1 MKMKGFLNE
10 FKEFALKGNVI
21 DLAVGIII
29 GAAFT
34 AIITSL
40 VNDIISP
47 LLGLSVS
54 VNFSSLQAETGGA
67 VFTYGNFIMAVIN
80 FLLVALVLFMIIRS
94 INRMSNLKRKEE
106 KEEVTRKACPY
117 CKNDIPLEAVRCPY
131 CTSELTSEEQIR

>member
-1 MKMKGFLNE
+1 MKGFLNE

-47 LLGLSVS
+47 LLGLFVS
-54 VNFSSLQAETGGA
+54 VNFSSLQAEAGGA

-94 INRMSNLKRKEE
+94 INRMSNLKMKEE
-106 KEEVTRKACPY
+106 KEEVTTKACPY

-131 CTSELTSEEQIR
+131 CTSELTSEAQIR

>member
-1 MKMKGFLNE
+1 MKGFLNE

-47 LLGLSVS
+47 LLGLFVS
-54 VNFSSLQAETGGA
+54 VNFSSLQAEAGGA

-94 INRMSNLKRKEE
+94 INRRKNETKNLVDWRINYPCFADGGDRL
-106 KEEVTRKACPY
+106 VLQLQY
-117 CKNDIPLEAVRCPY
+117 
-131 CTSELTSEEQIR
+131 QG